1 MSKKILRSST
11 LAIVIML
18 LIVTTV
24 FAGSTTKTLST
35 NFTLV
40 NFGSEEALVNVD
52 YLLEGGADWDAD
64 DANESFTIPANGQ
77 RQIRQYFDTTMVSGK
92 GSAAISST
100 QPLGAVVQVLARNQT
115 PSSGAYKG
123 YSGGNSKWYIPLA
136 AHMGSSAS
144 GLVNSQIIVQNVGT
158 SVVNFTIEL
167 VSLDGT
173 ITYTKS
179 VSNLG
184 PNVMYHYDLADETNL
199 PSNWFGSA
207 VVSTTSGS
215 LAVVSNIFLGSDALQ
230 TINAFSDDLL
240 TDEWKVASFFS
251 KLGNGLN
258 SVVTVQNLS
267 GGSIAAGQISLNCVK
282 DPNSPDPVSFIV
294 TNPAQVLNKAA
305 YNFNAFTGGAPYPT
319 GWYGSCT
326 VTAPGSVVAFVQNRY
341 INVASNQGAAA
352 YEAIPAGGADTTM
365 FVPLIA
371 KRLANGFASVVT
383 IQNQSNL
390 PGLVTLTY
398 IPSQLECPISVCDRN
413 SDGILTVA
421 DNIVVVNLDLAAN
434 SSIMRN
440 HRLASG
446 DNYEPIMKDGWVGS
460 LKVEADVPING
471 FVQLTNFLY
480 TAGDTF
486 MTHGIF
492 TQP

>member
-11 LAIVIML
+11 LAIVILL

-40 NFGSEEALVNVD
+40 NFGSKEALVNVD

-123 YSGGNSKWYIPLA
+123 YSSGSTKWYIPLA
-136 AHMGSSAS
+136 AHQGYSSS
-144 GLVNSQIIVQNVGT
+144 GTVNSQIVIQNVG
-158 SVVNFTIEL
+158 SVNVDFSVEL
-167 VSLDGT
+167 VSLSGT
-173 ITYTKS
+173 LAYTKN
-179 VSNLG
+179 VTGLA
-184 PNVMYHYDLADETNL
+184 PNAMYEYDLADEANL

-207 VVSTTSGS
+207 VVSTSSGS
-215 LAVVSNIFLGSDALQ
+215 LAVVSNIFLGSNALQ

-240 TDEWKVASFFS
+240 SANWKVASFFS

-267 GGSIAAGQISLNCVK
+267 GGTVAAGQITLTCVK
-282 DPNSPDPVSFIV
+282 DPNSPDPASFVVS
-294 TNPAQVLNKAA
+294 NPAQVLNKAA
-305 YNFNAFTGGAPYPT
+305 YNFNSYTGGSGYPT

-326 VTAPGSVVAFVQNRY
+326 VSAPGSVVAFVQNRY
-341 INVASNQGAAA
+341 INVGGNQGAAA
-352 YEAIPAGGADTTM
+352 YEAIPAGGTDTTM

-371 KRLANGFASVVT
+371 KRLSNGFASVVT
-383 IQNQSNL
+383 IQNQTAN

-398 IPSQLECPISVCDRN
+398 IPSKLECPISICDRN
-413 SDGILTVA
+413 SDGVLTVS
-421 DNIVVVNLDLAAN
+421 DNIIVPDLDIAAN
-434 SSIMRN
+434 GSIMRN
-440 HRLASG
+440 HRISSG
-446 DNYEPIMKDGWVGS
+446 ANVESLMPSGWVGS
-460 LKVEADVPING
+460 LQVTSDVAING
-471 FVQLTNFLY
+471 FVQLTNYLY
-480 TAGDTF
+480 TSGDTF

>member
-1 MSKKILRSST
+1 MFKYLFRSTT
-11 LAIVIML
+11 LAIVIIL
-18 LIVTTV
+18 LIATTV

-77 RQIRQYFDTTMVSGK
+77 RQIRQYFDTTMISGK

-100 QPLGAVVQVLARNQT
+100 QPLGAVVQILARNQT

-123 YSGGNSKWYIPLA
+123 YSGGSAKWYVPYA
-136 AHMGSSAS
+136 AHFGVSAS
-144 GLVNSQIIVQNVGT
+144 GTVNSQIIVQNVG
-158 SVVNFTIEL
+158 SALVNFSIEL

-173 ITYTKS
+173 SIYTKN
-179 VSNLG
+179 VTG
-184 PNVMYHYDLADETNL
+184 VAPNVMYSYDLADETNL

-215 LAVVSNIFLGSDALQ
+215 LAVVANIFLGMDGLH
-230 TINAFSDDLL
+230 TLNTFSNEML
-240 TDEWKVASFFS
+240 TNNWKVPTFFS
-251 KLGNGLN
+251 KLSNGLS
-258 SVVTVQNLS
+258 SVATVQNLS
-267 GGSIAAGQISLNCVK
+267 GGTIQVGQLSLNCVK
-282 DPNSPDPVSFIV
+282 DPNSPDPATLLISN
-294 TNPAQVLNKAA
+294 TTPVLNKAA
-305 YNFNAFTGGAPYPT
+305 YHFNALTSSTYPT

-326 VTAPGSVVAFVQNRY
+326 VSAPGDVVAFVQNRY
-341 INVASNQGAAA
+341 VNAVGNNGAGS
-352 YEAIPAGGADTTM
+352 YEAIPANGTDKTM

-390 PGLVTLTY
+390 PGLVKLTY
-398 IPSQLECPISVCDRN
+398 IPSQIECPISVCDRN
-413 SDGILTVA
+413 ADGLLTSV
-421 DNIVVVNLDLAAN
+421 DNIVVVDLDLAAN

-440 HRLASG
+440 HRIPSG

-460 LKVEADVPING
+460 LKAEADVPING
-471 FVQLTNFLY
+471 FVQLTNYLY

-486 MTHGIF
+486 MAHGIF

>member
-40 NFGSEEALVNVD
+40 NFGSEEALVNVE
-52 YLLEGGADWDAD
+52 YRLEGGAIWDAD
-64 DANESFTIPANGQ
+64 NANESFTIPANGQ

-123 YSGGNSKWYIPLA
+123 YSTGSTKWYIPLA
-136 AHMGSSAS
+136 AHQGDSSS
-144 GLVNSQIIVQNVGT
+144 GKVNSQIVVQNVGT
-158 SVVNFTIEL
+158 ANVDFSVEL
-167 VSLDGT
+167 VSLNGT
-173 ITYTKS
+173 VAYTKN
-179 VSNLG
+179 VTGLA
-184 PNVMYHYDLADETNL
+184 PNAMYHYDLADEANL
-199 PSNWFGSA
+199 SSNWFGSA
-207 VVSTTSGS
+207 VVSTSSGS

-230 TINAFSDDLL
+230 TINAFSNDLL
-240 TDEWKVASFFS
+240 STNWKVASFFS

-267 GGSIAAGQISLNCVK
+267 GGTIAAGQITLTCVK
-282 DPNSPDPVSFIV
+282 DPNSPDPASFVVS
-294 TNPAQVLNKAA
+294 NPAQVLNKAA
-305 YNFNAFTGGAPYPT
+305 YNFNSYTGGSSYPL

-326 VTAPGSVVAFVQNRY
+326 VSAPGSVVAFVQNRY
-341 INVASNQGAAA
+341 INVGGNQGAAA
-352 YEAIPAGGADTTM
+352 YEAIPAGGTDTTM

-371 KRLANGFASVVT
+371 KRLSNGFASVVT
-383 IQNQSNL
+383 IQNQTGN

-398 IPSQLECPISVCDRN
+398 IPSKLECPISICDRN
-413 SDGILTVA
+413 SDGVLTVA
-421 DNIVVVNLDLAAN
+421 DNIVVPDLAIAGN
-434 SSIMRN
+434 GSIMRN
-440 HRLASG
+440 HRLSSG
-446 DNYEPIMKDGWVGS
+446 ANVEPLMSSGWVGS
-460 LKVEADVPING
+460 LQATSDVAING

-480 TAGDTF
+480 SAGDTF
-486 MTHGIF
+486 MAHGIF

>member
-1 MSKKILRSST
+1 MFKKILRSST
-11 LAIVIML
+11 LSIVIML

-123 YSGGNSKWYIPLA
+123 YSSGSSKWYIPLA
-136 AHMGSSAS
+136 AHLGISST
-144 GLVNSQIIVQNVGT
+144 GTVNSQIVIQNVGGANVDF
-158 SVVNFTIEL
+158 SVEL
-167 VSLDGT
+167 ISLNGST
-173 ITYTKS
+173 AYTKP
-179 VSNLG
+179 VTGLA
-184 PNVMYHYDLADETNL
+184 PNAMYQYDLADESNL

-215 LAVVSNIFLGSDALQ
+215 LAVVSNIFLGTHALQ
-230 TINAFSDDLL
+230 TINAFPNELIS
-240 TDEWKVASFFS
+240 TNWKVASFFS

-267 GGSIAAGQISLNCVK
+267 GGTIATGDISLNCVK
-282 DPNSPDPVSFIV
+282 DPNSPLPTSFEV
-294 TNPAQVLNKAA
+294 TNPAPVLNKAS
-305 YNFNAFTGGAPYPT
+305 YNFNAYTGGTAYPT

-326 VTAPGSVVAFVQNRY
+326 VSAPGNVVAFVQNRY
-341 INVASNQGAAA
+341 IGVATNQGAAA
-352 YEAIPAGGADTTM
+352 YEAIPAGGTDTTM

-371 KRLANGFASVVT
+371 KRLTNGFASVVT
-383 IQNQSNL
+383 IQNQTSN

-398 IPSQLECPISVCDRN
+398 IPSKLECPVSLCDRN
-413 SDGILTVA
+413 SDGLLTVA
-421 DNIVVVNLDLAAN
+421 DNIVVPDLPITADG
-434 SSIMRN
+434 SIMRN
-440 HRLASG
+440 HRLSTGA
-446 DNYEPIMKDGWVGS
+446 NIEPLMPSGWVGS
-460 LKVEADVPING
+460 LQVSSDVAING
-471 FVQLTNFLY
+471 FVQLTNYLY
-480 TAGDTF
+480 TYGDTF